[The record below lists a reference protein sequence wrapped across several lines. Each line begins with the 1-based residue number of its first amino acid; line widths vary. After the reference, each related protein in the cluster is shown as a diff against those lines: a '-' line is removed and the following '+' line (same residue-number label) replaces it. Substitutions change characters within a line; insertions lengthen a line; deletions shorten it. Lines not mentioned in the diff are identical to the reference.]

1 VPSVCILFSAS
12 LIFFAASKSSASM
25 ATLFAAT
32 KDRICLAVSGST
44 YIVNYQE
51 EENGCMAWFAH

>member
-1 VPSVCILFSAS
+1 
-12 LIFFAASKSSASM
+12 M